1 VATNPEEELVTVALI
16 GERNLD
22 NVNHLPTEEAFEH
35 LSVET
40 EWVDTSQI
48 ELDGGVLDRY
58 DGIMLPP
65 AMPYASE
72 EGALNAI
79 SYARTKNIPMLGTCG
94 GFQYTVIE
102 LARSLLGIARAQHA
116 ETHPEGENLVVTP
129 LACSLVGQAHP
140 VRVERDSLAGDLY
153 GVDESVEPFFCSY
166 GVSPTHRKALEQSGV
181 RFTGFDRDGE
191 PRILELPSKEF
202 FLATLYVPQ
211 ARKDPEPHP
220 VIAGLVEA
228 TRRVAQRDHAV
239 R

>member
-1 VATNPEEELVTVALI
+1 MTVALI

-22 NVNHLPTEEAFEH
+22 NVNHLPTELAFED

-40 EWVDTSQI
+40 EWVETSQI
-48 ELDGGVLDRY
+48 ELDDSVLDRY

-72 EGALNAI
+72 EGALTAI
-79 SYARTKNIPMLGTCG
+79 SYARKKNIPMLGTCG

-102 LARSLLGIARAQHA
+102 LARNLLGIAGAQHA
-116 ETHPEGENLVVTP
+116 ETHPEDGNRVVTP
-129 LACSLVGQAHP
+129 LACSLVGQEHP
-140 VRVERDSLAGDLY
+140 VLVEHDSLAGDLY
-153 GVDESVEPFFCSY
+153 GVDESVEPFFCSF
-166 GVSPTHRKALEQSGV
+166 GVSSTHRTALEQSGV

-191 PRILELPSKEF
+191 PRILELPSNEF

-211 ARKDPEPHP
+211 ARKAPEPHP
-220 VIAGLVEA
+220 VIAGFVETVRKA
-228 TRRVAQRDHAV
+228 AQRERVV